1 MDSVMDGRDL
11 SAEGEARTVALGEE
25 IFALARAAPASESWW
40 DRKVMAMGMSDEAVK
55 AQLFRLVDVLPVLTT
70 PEAVNRHLREY
81 LSEVKDRL
89 PLSARGAL
97 AVIPRN
103 GFFGRLLANTTLKN
117 T

>member
-11 SAEGEARTVALGEE
+11 SAEVEARTVALGAE

-70 PEAVNRHLREY
+70 PEAVNRHLRHY
-81 LSEVKDRL
+81 LSEVKARL

-103 GFFGRLLANTTLKN
+103 GFFG
-117 T
+117 